1 MTFAIIREIGGI
13 IKGGVEHGF
22 SCGVFVVTMEKAREA
37 DRTLWLPTF
46 QS

>member
-1 MTFAIIREIGGI
+1 MTYAIIREISGG

-22 SCGVFVVTMEKAREA
+22 ACGMFAVTMEKTREA
-37 DRTLWLPTF
+37 DATLWLPTF